1 MKNLSPNRIQVS
13 LSKPELVLNP
23 YTGTSGVYSAVV
35 PDVSG
40 LSQLEFLCKKLG
52 VEFHPDETH
61 CTVVYSKEAALT
73 DPATAE
79 PVAGKAFWYCLT
91 HIEHWTGHD
100 GKTYIVA
107 GVGSPAVVMEHARLR
122 RLGAKHSFTPFKAHI
137 TLSSDVE
144 VTPEMQAK
152 IDELNL
158 ELALAPGSA
167 SFINQKIVDVKK
179 D

>member
-40 LSQLEFLCKKLG
+40 LNQLEFLCKKLG
-52 VEFHPDETH
+52 VEFNPDETH

-79 PVAGKAFWYCLT
+79 PVAGKAFWYRLT
-91 HIEHWTGHD
+91 HIEHWQGHH

-107 GVGSPAVVMEHARLR
+107 
-122 RLGAKHSFTPFKAHI
+122 
-137 TLSSDVE
+137 VE

>member
-40 LSQLEFLCKKLG
+40 LNQLEFLCKKLG
-52 VEFHPDETH
+52 VEFNPDE
-61 CTVVYSKEAALT
+61 
-73 DPATAE
+73 
-79 PVAGKAFWYCLT
+79 T
-91 HIEHWTGHD
+91 HIEHWKGHD

-107 GVGSPAVVMEHARLR
+107 GVCSPAVVMEHARLR

-144 VTPEMQAK
+144 VTPEVQAK

-158 ELALAPGSA
+158 ELAQAPGSA